1 MPKGLPVT
9 RNTGQ
14 TERSGELK
22 SSSLYLHLPC
32 WEDKDEQCLDNLF
45 IKSSVSICSS
55 FLLRSELEKRLQTL
69 TGKIKIN
76 NHEIETRIR

>member
-22 SSSLYLHLPC
+22 SSSLCPHLPC
-32 WEDKDEQCLDNLF
+32 QKDKDKQCLDNLF

-55 FLLRSELEKRLQTL
+55 FLLRSELEKRLQIL
-69 TGKIKIN
+69 MGKIKIN
-76 NHEIETRIR
+76 SDEIETRIR